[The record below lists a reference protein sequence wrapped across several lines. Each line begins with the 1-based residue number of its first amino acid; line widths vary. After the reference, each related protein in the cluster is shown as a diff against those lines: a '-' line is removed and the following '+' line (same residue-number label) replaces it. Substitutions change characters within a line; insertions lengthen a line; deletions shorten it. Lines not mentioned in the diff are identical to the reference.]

1 MDTENLVVL
10 LPHVV
15 HCMGHPL
22 LHGAVLCT
30 SPTHSSTRWGLSTPH
45 SAKPPTSQAMS
56 PTSQST
62 STRST
67 EDLGSGKHLPPTLS
81 IRLLEPGW
89 GSRLY

>member
-22 LHGAVLCT
+22 HGYLSCV
-30 SPTHSSTRWGLSTPH
+30 PPHTHSSTRWGLSTPH

-56 PTSQST
+56 PTSQSA
-62 STRST
+62 STGST

-81 IRLLEPGW
+81 IRLLEPDW
-89 GSRLY
+89 GSCLY